1 MKRPADRQ
9 PAVETDVVIAQLLRD
24 RAAEREGLAGQ
35 AASDRDRT
43 VILTA
48 ARILTLAA
56 DLLDP
61 DGA

>member
-1 MKRPADRQ
+1 MNRRDGNQ
-9 PAVETDVVIAQLLRD
+9 PAVDTDLVIAQLLRD